1 MGSTAK
7 VSHAYLKNL
16 LLTLT
21 YRAPVDRMTLQPGR
35 RASKAGLESL
45 RHTNQDPKAGRDVSV
60 SDVVD
65 DDKDAEN
72 PAKQDGKG
80 KAGPLSAI

>member
-1 MGSTAK
+1 M
-7 VSHAYLKNL
+7 
-16 LLTLT
+16 LTN
-21 YRAPVDRMTLQPGR
+21 RVPVDRMTLQPGR

-45 RHTNQDPKAGRDVSV
+45 RHTNQDPKAGRDAPVSH
-60 SDVVD
+60 VVD

-72 PAKQDGKG
+72 PAKQDDEG